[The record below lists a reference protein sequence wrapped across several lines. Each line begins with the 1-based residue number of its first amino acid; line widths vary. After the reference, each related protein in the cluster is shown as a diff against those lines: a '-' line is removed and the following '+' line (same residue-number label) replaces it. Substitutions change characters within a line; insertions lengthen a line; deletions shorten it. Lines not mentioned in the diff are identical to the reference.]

1 VCSDESSHTVIYRM
15 NLSRPR
21 VRSHLPLFIFN
32 IEHVL
37 YARDVVPCQRVSHY
51 IATRDQGSLLIVIL
65 TYETRACG
73 SSQGLRDAG

>member
-37 YARDVVPCQRVSHY
+37 YARDVVPCQRVSH
-51 IATRDQGSLLIVIL
+51 IATPPRSRII
-65 TYETRACG
+65 TYTY
-73 SSQGLRDAG
+73 LRDARVWLQPGAA

>member
-37 YARDVVPCQRVSHY
+37 YARDVVPCQRVSH
-51 IATRDQGSLLIVIL
+51 IATGDQGSLLIL

>member
-37 YARDVVPCQRVSHY
+37 YARDVVPCQRVSH
-51 IATRDQGSLLIVIL
+51 IATRDQGSLLI
-65 TYETRACG
+65 
-73 SSQGLRDAG
+73 